1 MGSYIFQKLHRKRH
15 LLADVANLKTSRSD
29 LHRFW
34 QTSKSHFVNIKRHS
48 IQFYGFQDQWCLYM
62 SLRKKDKSS
71 PVLRASFPLSKF
83 LLEPEWM
90 KKAVN
95 TFQIEYIK
103 IYLAFALFIFVQYN
117 KFKLP
122 LNTATGL
129 LNMCMNECME
139 NSGIF
144 NAMKRQWGFASWQV
158 GKWSRCTV

>member
-1 MGSYIFQKLHRKRH
+1 
-15 LLADVANLKTSRSD
+15 
-29 LHRFW
+29 
-34 QTSKSHFVNIKRHS
+34 
-48 IQFYGFQDQWCLYM
+48 
-62 SLRKKDKSS
+62 
-71 PVLRASFPLSKF
+71 
-83 LLEPEWM
+83 M

-144 NAMKRQWGFASWQV
+144 NAMKRQWGFAS
-158 GKWSRCTV
+158 